1 MIKYLQKVKPKRQ
14 KYKFEKIYSEYGEM
28 MYNIAFTLLRHEQDA
43 QDAVQQAFMSIA
55 ENIADIDEPGPRTK
69 GYVAVIAENKAI
81 DLLRRKN
88 RQPVLLADEDFPGIE
103 IEYDGD
109 NFLTSCINNLP
120 ALQRQVIWLKYVYGY
135 NLREIADRLN
145 MTYGSVCK
153 LHQRAKAKLKE
164 LCIQEGYQ
172 FYD

>member
-1 MIKYLQKVKPKRQ
+1 MIEYLKTVKPKRH
-14 KYKFEKIYSEYGEM
+14 KYKFEKIYLEYGEM
-28 MYNIAFTLLRHEQDA
+28 MYNIAFNLLQHEQDA
-43 QDAVQQAFMSIA
+43 QDAVQQAFVSIA
-55 ENIADIDEPGPRTK
+55 ENIADIDEPGPKTK

-81 DLLRRKN
+81 DLLRRRK
-88 RQPVLLADEDFPGIE
+88 RQPVSLAGEDSVGIE
-103 IEYDGD
+103 IEYDG
-109 NFLTSCINNLP
+109 NNLLTACINNLP

-135 NLREIADRLN
+135 SLREIADRLN

-164 LCIQEGYQ
+164 QCIKEGYQ